1 MSDDP
6 GERVFVFDGAI
17 VMGAG
22 GCKTA
27 RQAQLNVRFGP
38 ECDRIFEL
46 PRNDAMCEN
55 QTWRLFATCGQG

>member
-27 RQAQLNVRFGP
+27 RQAQLKVRFAP
-38 ECDRIFEL
+38 K
-46 PRNDAMCEN
+46 
-55 QTWRLFATCGQG
+55 ATEILSAAT